1 MAKINGK
8 EEIHKQFLHPL
19 SGNKPVARS
28 LGSVAICIPTRNA
41 GPKFTLL
48 LEMIKIQEL
57 GEMQLVIIDSSSTDG
72 TAALSREAGAL
83 VKIIPQATFNHGAA
97 RNLAYQMVEA
107 DIYIFMTQDALPADR
122 YTLKN
127 LLSPF
132 SLYPEVGLVYA
143 RQLPLSG
150 AGPIEAFSRF
160 FTYPATSQLKKISD
174 RSLLGIKTVHCS
186 NSCAAYFRDALV
198 SVGGFP
204 DNVIMCED
212 VYTAARIMEA
222 GYDIYYQA
230 DALVYHSHNYSIWQD
245 FQRYFDLGV
254 FYESRERWI
263 IEAFGGTKKQGAR
276 FFLEGLRYLND
287 KGCGYLFPEWVGRT
301 AAKFCGYKLGSL
313 ERFLPK
319 PVKRSISMHKNYWL
333 PVDEVK
339 KLRNGIS

>member
-1 MAKINGK
+1 M
-8 EEIHKQFLHPL
+8 EEIHKQILHPPI
-19 SGNKPVARS
+19 GNKPVARG
-28 LGSVAICIPTRNA
+28 LGRVAICIPTRNA
-41 GPKFTLL
+41 GPQFERL

-57 GEMQLVIIDSSSTDG
+57 PEMQLVIIDSSSTDG
-72 TAALSREAGAL
+72 TAALAREAEAL
-83 VKIIPQATFNHGAA
+83 VKIIPQATFNHGAT
-97 RNLAYQMVEA
+97 RNLAYRMVDA

-122 YTLKN
+122 HTLKN
-127 LLSPF
+127 LISPF
-132 SLYPEVGLVYA
+132 SLHPEVGVVYA
-143 RQLPLSG
+143 RQLPRSE

-160 FTYPATSQLKKISD
+160 FTYPAASQLKKISD
-174 RSLLGIKTVHCS
+174 KALWGIKTVHCS
-186 NSCAAYFRDALV
+186 NACAAYLRDALV

-230 DALVYHSHNYSIWQD
+230 DAQVYHSHNYSVWQD
-245 FQRYFDLGV
+245 FQRYFDLGI

-276 FFLEGLRYLND
+276 FFLEGLSYLND
-287 KGCGYLFPEWVGRT
+287 KGCGYLFPEWVGRS

-313 ERFLPK
+313 ERFLPT

-333 PVDEVK
+333 PVDDGK
-339 KLRNGIS
+339 KSRKGIS